1 MIDAMNAG
9 GPITSDKGAGRQAMV
24 DDVYERLKSLVLDHV
39 VEPGHRINVD
49 ALTRVFAVSQTPIR
63 EALARLEAEG
73 LVVKEPLRGFRASPL
88 LSNAEFEELY
98 DFRML
103 LEPWA
108 AARAAQRVTP
118 DATAGLEQELGSWT
132 SAPEGSAYFD
142 YRELSAHD
150 ARFHGRIVALAQNGP
165 LSTAYERLHAHLH
178 LFRLNYRRTIGD
190 EAIREHRAI
199 VAAIVAGEPEAAE
212 QAMRLHLTASRD
224 RLREFAA

>member
-1 MIDAMNAG
+1 MIDPMSAG
-9 GPITSDKGAGRQAMV
+9 GPITNEKRGGRQAMV
-24 DDVYERLKSLVLDHV
+24 DDVYERLKSSVLDHV

-49 ALTRVFAVSQTPIR
+49 ALTRVLEVSQTPIR

-88 LSNAEFEELY
+88 LSHAEFEELY
-98 DFRML
+98 DFRLL

-108 AARAAQRVTP
+108 AARAAQLGTP
-118 DATAGLEQELGSWT
+118 EVAAGLEQELASWT
-132 SAPEGSAYFD
+132 SAPEGSGYHG

-150 ARFHGRIVALAQNGP
+150 ARFHGRIVELAQNGP

-178 LFRLNYRRTIGD
+178 LFRLNYQRTIGD

-199 VAAIVAGEPEAAE
+199 AAAIVAGRPDAAE
-212 QAMRLHLTASRD
+212 RAMRQHLTASRD
-224 RLREFAA
+224 RLSDFAA

>member
-9 GPITSDKGAGRQAMV
+9 GPIKSEKGEGRQAMV
-24 DDVYERLKSLVLDHV
+24 DDVYERLKSSVLDHV

-73 LVVKEPLRGFRASPL
+73 LVVKEPLRGFRASPP

-98 DFRML
+98 DFRLL

-108 AARAAQRVTP
+108 AARAAQRITP
-118 DATAGLEQELGSWT
+118 DAAAGLEQELASWT
-132 SAPEGSAYFD
+132 SAPESSGYFG

-150 ARFHGRIVALAQNGP
+150 ARFHGRIVELAENGP

-178 LFRLNYRRTIGD
+178 LFRLNYQRTIGD

-199 VAAIVAGEPEAAE
+199 TAAIVAGRPDDAE

>member
-1 MIDAMNAG
+1 MIDGMTAG
-9 GPITSDKGAGRQAMV
+9 GPIKSDKGAGRQAMV
-24 DDVYERLKSLVLDHV
+24 DDVYERLKSLLLDHV

-98 DFRML
+98 DFRLL

-108 AARAAQRVTP
+108 AARAARRVTP
-118 DATAGLEQELGSWT
+118 DAAVGLEQELGSWT
-132 SAPEGSAYFD
+132 SAPEGSRYFD

-150 ARFHGRIVALAQNGP
+150 ARFHDRIVALAQNGP

-199 VAAIVAGEPEAAE
+199 AAAIVAGEPDAAE
-212 QAMRLHLTASRD
+212 QAMRLHLTASHD
-224 RLREFAA
+224 RLREFTA

>member
-1 MIDAMNAG
+1 
-9 GPITSDKGAGRQAMV
+9 MV
-24 DDVYERLKSLVLDHV
+24 DDVYERLKSSVLDHV

-49 ALTRVFAVSQTPIR
+49 ALTRVLEVSQTPIR

-88 LSNAEFEELY
+88 LSHAEFEELY
-98 DFRML
+98 DFRLL

-108 AARAAQRVTP
+108 AARAAQLGTP
-118 DATAGLEQELGSWT
+118 EVAAGLEQELASWT
-132 SAPEGSAYFD
+132 SAPEGSGYHG

-150 ARFHGRIVALAQNGP
+150 ARFHGRIVELAQNGP

-178 LFRLNYRRTIGD
+178 LFRLNYQRTIGD

-199 VAAIVAGEPEAAE
+199 AAAIVAGRPDAAE
-212 QAMRLHLTASRD
+212 RAMRQHLTASRD
-224 RLREFAA
+224 RLSDFAA

>member
-1 MIDAMNAG
+1 MIDPMNVG
-9 GPITSDKGAGRQAMV
+9 GPIKSEKAGGRQAMV

-88 LSNAEFEELY
+88 LTNPEFEELY
-98 DFRML
+98 DFRLL

-118 DATAGLEQELGSWT
+118 EAAAGLEQELERWT
-132 SAPEGSAYFD
+132 TAPEGNGYLG

-150 ARFHGRIVALAQNGP
+150 AAFHGRIVELAQNGP

-178 LFRLNYRRTIGD
+178 LFRLNYERTIGD

-199 VAAIVAGEPEAAE
+199 AAAIAAGRPDDAD

>member
-9 GPITSDKGAGRQAMV
+9 GPIKSEKGAGRLAMV

-73 LVVKEPLRGFRASPL
+73 LVVKEPLRGFPGSPL
-88 LSNAEFEELY
+88 LSNPEFDELY
-98 DFRML
+98 DFRLL

-108 AARAAQRVTP
+108 AARAAERVTP
-118 DATAGLEQELGSWT
+118 DAAAGLEQELRSWT
-132 SAPEGSAYFD
+132 SAPEGTGYLG

-150 ARFHGRIVALAQNGP
+150 ARFHGRIVELAQNGS

-178 LFRLNYRRTIGD
+178 LFRLNYQRTIGD

-199 VAAIVAGEPEAAE
+199 AAAIAAGRADDAE

>member
-1 MIDAMNAG
+1 
-9 GPITSDKGAGRQAMV
+9 MV

-39 VEPGHRINVD
+39 VEPGARINVD

-98 DFRML
+98 DFRLL

-108 AARAAQRVTP
+108 AARAAERLAP
-118 DATAGLEQELGSWT
+118 DAAAALEDELESWT
-132 SAPEGSAYFD
+132 AAPEGSGYLD

-150 ARFHGRIVALAQNGP
+150 ARFHGRIVALAENGP
-165 LSTAYERLHAHLH
+165 LSTAYERMHAHLH
-178 LFRLNYRRTIGD
+178 LFRLNYERTIGN

-199 VAAIVAGEPEAAE
+199 VAAIVAADPDAAAG
-212 QAMRLHLTASRD
+212 AMRQHLTASRD
-224 RLREFAA
+224 RLREFAT